1 MKELDLLKKDWKKN
15 AASFEQISELE
26 IYKMIH
32 KKSSSIVK
40 WLFII
45 SIIEFVFWSVIFI
58 FQNDAKYHAQLQK
71 YGIED
76 LMFWINVFNYVVLI
90 VFIYLFYKNYKTIS
104 TTDTTHQLME
114 NILMT
119 RKTVKYYIWYNYIMI
134 LISFVISVVILVTYR
149 KTELKLYDILIIFAK
164 FALFSFAFWLF
175 YQIVYG
181 ILLKK
186 LYKNHKELEKIDLL

>member
-15 AASFEQISELE
+15 SNSFEQISESE

-32 KKSSSIVK
+32 KKSSSIVM
-40 WLFII
+40 WIFII
-45 SIIEFVFWSVIFI
+45 SIIEFLFWTAVYIY
-58 FQNDAKYHAQLQK
+58 QNDAQHHKFLQK
-71 YGIED
+71 YGIEE
-76 LMFWINVFNYVVLI
+76 LEFWVNVFNYVVLT

-114 NILMT
+114 NILKT
-119 RKTVKYYIWYNYIMI
+119 RRSVKIYIWYNYVMLFIAYA
-134 LISFVISVVILVTYR
+134 ISLYIVIKFSPADA
-149 KTELKLYDILIIFAK
+149 KTGHITTLFTK
-164 FALFSFAFWLF
+164 FAMWSIAFWVF

-186 LYKNHKELEKIDLL
+186 LHKNHNELEKIEL